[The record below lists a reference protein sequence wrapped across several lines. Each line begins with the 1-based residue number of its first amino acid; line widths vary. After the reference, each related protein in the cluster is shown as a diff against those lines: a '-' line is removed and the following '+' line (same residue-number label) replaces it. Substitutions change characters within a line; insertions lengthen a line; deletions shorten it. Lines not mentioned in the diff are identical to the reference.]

1 MDNII
6 TQNLIAATIFVV
18 CLLAFFAAAVLIVLA
33 FMRLEKLVSKV
44 ISNVYIKIILVTFIL
59 VWNLAVAF
67 GLLGIPLTKG

>member
-18 CLLAFFAAAVLIVLA
+18 CLLAFLAAAVLILLA

-59 VWNLAVAF
+59 AWNLAVAF